1 MKILFLTPAIDAKG
15 ASGGMQ
21 VTLDRLAALRVEHD
35 VTVLSLSLGGVPTQS
50 EGQRGATFLQ
60 AGAGLR
66 PRTAKNLAK
75 SYLSGLPLSIWRN
88 ADPDFIAKARE
99 LGQQHWDAVYCD
111 HWLVWPAA
119 MAVPTTKRVLHLHNA
134 EHLLFLR
141 AADRLNG
148 PTRRVAQFEAGRCK
162 RYLRRICAEADEV
175 HYLSGSDQRLSETDG
190 IHARATLVFPPACD
204 TPIADSV
211 RHAPASGQ
219 ALSIGSLSW
228 EPTHAGM
235 VWFFDKVW
243 PHLSGV
249 RFVVGGKGANEDLD
263 RTLKSTPGVEY
274 LGFVPSTE
282 PLYGQSKVFLAPL
295 LDGSGIKIKIINALA
310 HGIPVVTTRVGVEGF
325 PPGFDEFVRVADDPK
340 LFAEHTKLLAT
351 LEDHAWQTLSLKS
364 RVYARQH
371 FAGAQFK
378 EWCAGL

>member
-1 MKILFLTPAIDAKG
+1 MKILFLTPAVDAKG

-21 VTLDRLAALRVEHD
+21 VTLDRLSALRAEHD
-35 VTVLSLSLGGVPTQS
+35 VTVLCLSLGGEPAAQ
-50 EGQRGATFLQ
+50 GLRPATFLQ
-60 AGAGLR
+60 AGDGVR

-75 SYLSGLPLSIWRN
+75 SYVSGLPLSIWRN
-88 ADPDFIAKARE
+88 ADPAFLAKARE

-119 MAVPTTKRVLHLHNA
+119 MGVPTKKRVLHLHNA

-141 AADRLNG
+141 AADRLSG
-148 PTRRVAQFEAGRCK
+148 LTRRVAQVEAGRCK
-162 RYLRRICAEADEV
+162 RYLSRICAEADEV
-175 HYLSGSDQRLSETDG
+175 HYLSVNDQQLSEADG
-190 IHARATLVFPPACD
+190 IRARSTLVFPPACD

-211 RHAPASGQ
+211 RHAPASGR

-228 EPTHAGM
+228 EPTRAGM
-235 VWFFDKVW
+235 AWFFERVW
-243 PHLSGV
+243 AHLSGV
-249 RFVVGGKGANEDLD
+249 HFVVGGKGADEALD
-263 RTLKSTPGVEY
+263 RTLKTTANVEY

-325 PPGFDEFVRVADDPK
+325 PAGFEEFVKVGDDPK

-351 LEDHAWQTLSLKS
+351 LEDPAWQTLSLKS